1 MLWNHYVST
10 HLSTRHPAP
19 VEPPYWD
26 DVISA
31 GRLRIS
37 WPFLL
42 LFPNALWHPFTW
54 LEVCLMHFSSITN
67 AGIHGCERLV
77 RCLVW
82 LLAVYCQPWVSAG
95 LPLPAVC
102 VCWPSTASPECQLA
116 LPLPALCISWST
128 TASRKLATRTIG
140 SLQEDRSI
148 GSLQESFRCYSGCVY

>member
-95 LPLPAVC
+95 RLLPALSVS
-102 VCWPSTASPECQLA
+102 WSSTASLECQLA
-116 LPLPALCISWST
+116 FYCQPCVSAGRLLPALSVSW
-128 TASRKLATRTIG
+128 LFHC
-140 SLQEDRSI
+140 QH
-148 GSLQESFRCYSGCVY
+148 CVSAGLLLPAGN